1 MFRPTGSFRYAGKGP
16 IVPVF
21 VDVDECNVGVVGA
34 TLPVGISNCG
44 FSIPVIDWFSLVC
57 KDVVCWFIGV
67 TLPKFMDVNFWEV
80 IKVRELFRNFSTSTL
95 GPSRGSPYGSS

>member
-1 MFRPTGSFRYAGKGP
+1 MFRPKGSFRYAGKVP

-21 VDVDECNVGVVGA
+21 VVVDECNVGVVGA
-34 TLPVGISNCG
+34 TPPVG
-44 FSIPVIDWFSLVC
+44 FSMPVIDWLSLVC
-57 KDVVCWFIGV
+57 NDVVWWAIGM
-67 TLPKFMDVNFWEV
+67 TLPKFINVNFWEV

>member
-34 TLPVGISNCG
+34 TLPVG

-57 KDVVCWFIGV
+57 KDVVWWVIGM
-67 TLPKFMDVNFWEV
+67 TLPKFINVNFWEV
-80 IKVRELFRNFSTSTL
+80 VKVRELFRNFSTSTL

>member
-21 VDVDECNVGVVGA
+21 VDVDECNVGIVG
-34 TLPVGISNCG
+34 TMLPVG
-44 FSIPVIDWFSLVC
+44 FSIPVMDWLSLVC
-57 KDVVCWFIGV
+57 KDVVWWVIGV
-67 TLPKFMDVNFWEV
+67 TLPKFMNVNFWEV

-95 GPSRGSPYGSS
+95 GPSRGSPYVSS